1 MDIKILKNIYLFKE
15 LTNKELEK
23 ILKIANVEKYPANH
37 VIFREGDAGDKF
49 YVILKGKIRI
59 SKQVEGIGEEALAV
73 LGAGSFFGEMSP
85 IDDFPRSADSI
96 TNEPVELLTI
106 KKEDFENLLFFDKD
120 LAYTVL
126 WAFLRTLSSR
136 LRETNEKI
144 KAFFAMSAHF

>member
-1 MDIKILKNIYLFKE
+1 MDIKVLKNIYLFKD
-15 LTNKELEK
+15 LNNKELEK
-23 ILKIANVEKYPANH
+23 ILKIAEVEKYPANH
-37 VIFREGDAGDKF
+37 VIFKEGDAGDKF

-59 SKQVEGIGEEALAV
+59 SKNVEGIGEEALAI
-73 LGAGSFFGEMSP
+73 LEAGSFFGEMSL
-85 IDDFPRSADSI
+85 IDDFPRSADAI

-106 KKEDFENLLFFDKD
+106 KKENFDNLLFFDKD

-144 KAFFAMSAHF
+144 KAFFLMSSHF